1 MPGDP
6 PALDRAMR
14 VLRTYARIYT
24 SDLETTTAALTAA
37 TGAEMG
43 IRFAMPNGLRLA
55 SVGRI
60 LVVAGDDM
68 TLAPYRATQATVIVD
83 DLDQFHTALV
93 AAGAEII
100 RGPQAVPTGRNL
112 TARLT
117 PDVQIEYVEWN
128 ETQWQRI
135 NAAHPS
141 QD

>member
-24 SDLETTTAALTAA
+24 SDLETTIAALTAA

-60 LVVAGDDM
+60 LVVAGDDT
-68 TLAPYRATQATVIVD
+68 TLA
-83 DLDQFHTALV
+83 
-93 AAGAEII
+93 
-100 RGPQAVPTGRNL
+100 
-112 TARLT
+112 
-117 PDVQIEYVEWN
+117 
-128 ETQWQRI
+128 
-135 NAAHPS
+135 
-141 QD
+141 